1 MRLAV
6 TWWRCLTDPVG
17 RAETLEW
24 SGLAADLRQC
34 GERPYRGD
42 AQPGWSPA
50 TFRDDR
56 RSSAGA
62 ERVSLLCLDY
72 DQGATEDAL
81 QRRWG
86 AFLGAIHT
94 TRKSTEEAPRFRVIL
109 VLSRQVSA
117 FEFSALWRRVA
128 AVAGTVDEATKDPSR
143 FWYVP
148 GSATGTPLTW
158 IDLTGEPLDPDEW
171 LAKPEPAEKRPE
183 TPALDAARGESGDRY
198 ERARS
203 YIARMPEAISGSG
216 GHQATWAVAC
226 KLVHGFELSDAD
238 ALAILKNDYN
248 PRCSP
253 QWSAKELEHKVA
265 SARKQASKL
274 TARVESR
281 PWTPPR
287 EWSRDE
293 APPEEPPDW
302 ALPPDE
308 RHAEE
313 PDPVEAAE
321 REAIAEEPII
331 EKPKPS
337 VEILSMAALLTATY
351 DDMKRAGKRPP
362 RGIPTGIADL
372 DRAIGGY
379 RGGNVTILGAKR
391 SFGKTSFSLLNAD
404 AAMGDWARVLVFG
417 GEDSPGMYGRRFMAR
432 RAGVNATL
440 LRDMTDPFT
449 DVQMKRAINA
459 IAVAETLPFF
469 VPAIG
474 MPVEKMAEVIT
485 EVVNPEERWLV
496 IVDYLQCIQT
506 RRRSP
511 DRRLEVTHIAKTL
524 SAAIKNSGAS
534 GLLLSQL
541 KRSDKR
547 RPEIEDLKESG
558 DLEDAAEHVL
568 LGHREGGDAPG
579 SPVRRILILAKNKDG
594 IDPSEVPDFDL
605 HFDTATASFTGS
617 SGSRDEDPSP
627 LGRSWSPRAPSRPVP
642 PSFYDP
648 SDRDDPGAG
657 LFDDMLEGSR

>member
-1 MRLAV
+1 MRLSV

-17 RAETLEW
+17 RAETLDWPE
-24 SGLAADLRQC
+24 LANDLRQC

-42 AQPGWSPA
+42 SQPGWSPA

-56 RSSAGA
+56 RASAGA

-72 DQGATEDAL
+72 DQGATADEL
-81 QRRWG
+81 SERWG

-94 TRKSTEEAPRFRVIL
+94 TRKSTPDAPRFRAIL
-109 VLSRQVSA
+109 VLSRPVSA
-117 FEFSALWRRVA
+117 FEFAALWRRVA
-128 AVAGTVDEATKDPSR
+128 AEAGTVDEATKDPSR

-148 GSATGTPLTW
+148 GSATGTALTW
-158 IDLTGEPLDPDEW
+158 IALDGEPLDVDSW
-171 LAKPEPAEKRPE
+171 LSRPEPVAKRPE
-183 TPALDAARGESGDRY
+183 TPALDATRGEGGDRV
-198 ERARS
+198 ERAAR
-203 YIARMPEAISGSG
+203 YVARMPESISGQK
-216 GHQATWAVAC
+216 GHVAAWAVAC

-238 ALAILKNDYN
+238 ARSVMLGEWNQ
-248 PRCSP
+248 RCSP
-253 QWSAKELEHKVA
+253 PWTEKEIDHKIT
-265 SARKQASKL
+265 SARKQANEL
-274 TARVESR
+274 ATRVESR
-281 PWTPPR
+281 PWTPPKP
-287 EWSRDE
+287 WSRDE
-293 APPEEPPDW
+293 APLEEPPDW

-321 REAIAEEPII
+321 REAIAAEPVV

-337 VEILSMAALLTATY
+337 IAILSMADLLLATY
-351 DDMKRAGKRPP
+351 DDMKQAGTRPP

-404 AAMGDWARVLVFG
+404 TGLADRARVLVFG

-449 DVQMKRAINA
+449 DVQLRRALDA
-459 IAVAETLPFF
+459 ISVAETLPFF

-474 MPVEKMAEVIT
+474 MPVERMAEVIA

-524 SAAIKNSGAS
+524 SAAIKNSGAA

-617 SGSRDEDPSP
+617 SRSRDEDPSP
-627 LGRSWSPRAPSRPVP
+627 LGRSWSPGAPAPQPWTEPR
-642 PSFYDP
+642 
-648 SDRDDPGAG
+648 DRDDIPDGFGG
-657 LFDDMLEGSR
+657 LPRN